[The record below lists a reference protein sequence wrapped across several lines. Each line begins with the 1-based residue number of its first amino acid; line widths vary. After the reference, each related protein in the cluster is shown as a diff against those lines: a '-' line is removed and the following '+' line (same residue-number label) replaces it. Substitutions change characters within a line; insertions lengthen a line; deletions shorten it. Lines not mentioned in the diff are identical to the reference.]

1 MAKSSVPPYKLVLTG
16 GAESMVPIEESEH
29 AYIAAVSEDDPP
41 SSAHILFT
49 SLQFPARLKAQLRED
64 LKRQNIPVINQI
76 EVTPAEL
83 EQIYSNT
90 NSFVQTLPSDLNYE
104 RALDSIR
111 VLLAR
116 AVSDD
121 ASDIHIVRR
130 QRTASVSFRIDGQ
143 IIPYAEWSEHTADQ
157 TCRFIYEVMGYDQ
170 EVTWNR
176 HEPQD
181 AVVDTRLVNGRRIR
195 VRVGTIPASPDGYDM
210 VLRILPG
217 SGDTLHLSELG
228 YETHQVQAIY
238 KLTRRPSGLAIMAG
252 GVGSGKSTAIV
263 GMLLEELKTH
273 ESRLRIITVEDPPER
288 VIPGATQVPVV
299 RKRGTA
305 AGDEFSFAIRGALRC
320 DPDTLMV
327 GEIRDLQSA
336 VLTIKFAQ
344 SGHRVYTTVHAATVT
359 GIVGRLIGLGVDPS
373 LLCTPDVLKGLIY
386 QTLVPLLCP
395 NCKITTQEWLAKT
408 RSSNAA
414 HPELAERVSKALGSR
429 GLDVRKVAYR
439 AISGCKNCAGS
450 GVIGRTLMA
459 EIALPDDEM
468 LSQLRVGNYSAAHR
482 HWLEYLNGQP
492 VAEHGLRLLANGVAS
507 PPDVEW
513 RIGPLS
519 ELAPLATTRHS
530 NSFED
535 PAQATRSVENGS
547 PTSMV
552 LERAHV

>member
-16 GAESMVPIEESEH
+16 GAESMVPIEDSEH

-49 SLQFPARLKAQLRED
+49 SLQFPARLKAQLREN

-76 EVTPAEL
+76 KVTPAEL

-90 NSFVQTLPSDLNYE
+90 NPFVQALPSDLNYE

-143 IIPYAEWSEHTADQ
+143 IVPYAEWSEHTADQ

-228 YETHQVQAIY
+228 YDAHQVQAIY
-238 KLTRRPSGLAIMAG
+238 QLTRRPSGLAVMAG

-336 VLTIKFAQ
+336 VLAIKFAQ
-344 SGHRVYTTVHAATVT
+344 SGHRVYTTVHASTVT

-408 RSSNAA
+408 QSGNAS
-414 HPELAERVSKALGSR
+414 HSELADRLSKALVSR
-429 GLDVRKVAYR
+429 GLDDRKVAYR
-439 AISGCKNCAGS
+439 APSGCKNCAGS
-450 GVIGRTLMA
+450 GVIGRTLIA

-468 LSQLRVGNYSAAHR
+468 LSQLRVGNYTAAHR

-492 VAEHGLRLLANGVAS
+492 VAEHGIRLLANGVAS

-519 ELAPLATTRHS
+519 ELLPLATTRHS
-530 NSFED
+530 NSIEG
-535 PAQATRSVENGS
+535 PAHAARSVENGS
-547 PTSMV
+547 PASMV

>member
-49 SLQFPARLKAQLRED
+49 SLQFPARLKAQLREN

-76 EVTPAEL
+76 EVTAAEL

-130 QRTASVSFRIDGQ
+130 QRTTSVSFRIDGQ
-143 IIPYAEWSEHTADQ
+143 IVPYVEWSEHTADQ

-228 YETHQVQAIY
+228 YDTHQVQAIY
-238 KLTRRPSGLAIMAG
+238 KLTRRPSGLAVMAG

-344 SGHRVYTTVHAATVT
+344 SGHRVYTTVHASTVT

-414 HPELAERVSKALGSR
+414 CPELAERVSKALGSR
-429 GLDVRKVAYR
+429 GLDVRNVAYR

-468 LSQLRVGNYSAAHR
+468 LSQLRVGNYTAAHR

-492 VAEHGLRLLANGVAS
+492 VAEHGIRLLANGVVS

-519 ELAPLATTRHS
+519 EPLPLATTRHS

-535 PAQATRSVENGS
+535 PAQGTRSVENGS

>member
-1 MAKSSVPPYKLVLTG
+1 MSKSNVPPYKLVLTG
-16 GAESMVPIEESEH
+16 GPDSMVPIEESEH
-29 AYIAAVSEDDPP
+29 AYIAAISEDDPP

-49 SLQFPARLKAQLRED
+49 SLQFPARLKAQLREN
-64 LKRQNIPVINQI
+64 LKRQKIPVINQI

-90 NSFVQTLPSDLNYE
+90 NSFVQALPSDLNYE

-116 AVSDD
+116 AVSND

-130 QRTASVSFRIDGQ
+130 QRTALVSFRVDGQ
-143 IIPYAEWSEHTADQ
+143 IVPYAEWSEHTADQ

-228 YETHQVQAIY
+228 YDAHQVQAIHM
-238 KLTRRPSGLAIMAG
+238 LTRRPSGLAVMAG

-273 ESRLRIITVEDPPER
+273 ESRLRIITIEDPPER

-344 SGHRVYTTVHAATVT
+344 SGHRVYTTVHASTAI

-386 QTLVPLLCP
+386 QTLVPLLCSS
-395 NCKITTQEWLAKT
+395 CKITTKEWLAENHVDKT
-408 RSSNAA
+408 RRR
-414 HPELAERVSKALGSR
+414 ELAERVSKALGIR

-439 AISGCKNCAGS
+439 SAGGCKNCANS

-468 LSQLRVGNYSAAHR
+468 LSQLRVGNYTAAHR

-492 VAEHGLRLLANGVAS
+492 VTEHGIRLLANGIAS

-519 ELAPLATTRHS
+519 ELLSLATAKHS
-530 NSFED
+530 NGIED
-535 PAQATRSVENGS
+535 PAQAARSVEFG
-547 PTSMV
+547 TSEPLAV
-552 LERAHV
+552 ERAHV

>member
-49 SLQFPARLKAQLRED
+49 SLQFPARLKAQLREN

-228 YETHQVQAIY
+228 YDTHQVQAIY
-238 KLTRRPSGLAIMAG
+238 KLTRRPSGLAVMAG

-263 GMLLEELKTH
+263 GMLLEELKMH
-273 ESRLRIITVEDPPER
+273 ESRLRIITIEDPPER

-344 SGHRVYTTVHAATVT
+344 SGHRVYTTVHASTVT

-414 HPELAERVSKALGSR
+414 RPELAERVSKALGSR

-468 LSQLRVGNYSAAHR
+468 LSQLRGGNYTAAHR

-492 VAEHGLRLLANGVAS
+492 VAEHGIRLLANGVAS

-519 ELAPLATTRHS
+519 ELLPLATTRHS

-535 PAQATRSVENGS
+535 PAQGTRSVENGS

>member
-16 GAESMVPIEESEH
+16 GAESMVPIEDSEH

-49 SLQFPARLKAQLRED
+49 SLQFPARLKAQLREN

-76 EVTPAEL
+76 KVTPAEL

-90 NSFVQTLPSDLNYE
+90 NPFVQALPSDLNYE

-143 IIPYAEWSEHTADQ
+143 IVPYAEWSEHTADQ

-228 YETHQVQAIY
+228 YDAHQVQAIY
-238 KLTRRPSGLAIMAG
+238 QLTRRPSGLAVMAG

-336 VLTIKFAQ
+336 VLAIKFAQ
-344 SGHRVYTTVHAATVT
+344 SGHRVYTTVHASTVT

-408 RSSNAA
+408 QSGNAG
-414 HPELAERVSKALGSR
+414 HSELADRLSKALVSR
-429 GLDVRKVAYR
+429 GLDDRKVAYR
-439 AISGCKNCAGS
+439 APSGCKNCAGS

-468 LSQLRVGNYSAAHR
+468 LSQLRVGNYTAAHR

-492 VAEHGLRLLANGVAS
+492 VAEHGIRLLANGVAS

-519 ELAPLATTRHS
+519 ELLPLATTRHS
-530 NSFED
+530 NSIEG
-535 PAQATRSVENGS
+535 PAHAARSVENGS
-547 PTSMV
+547 PASMV

>member
-16 GAESMVPIEESEH
+16 GAESMVPIEDSEH

-49 SLQFPARLKAQLRED
+49 SLQFPARLKAQLREN

-76 EVTPAEL
+76 KVTPAEL

-90 NSFVQTLPSDLNYE
+90 NSFVQALPSDLNYE

-143 IIPYAEWSEHTADQ
+143 IVPYAEWSEHTADQ

-228 YETHQVQAIY
+228 YDAHQVQAIY
-238 KLTRRPSGLAIMAG
+238 KLTRRPSGLAVMAG

-299 RKRGTA
+299 RKHGTA

-336 VLTIKFAQ
+336 VLAIKFAQ
-344 SGHRVYTTVHAATVT
+344 SGHRVYTTVHASTVT

-408 RSSNAA
+408 QSGNAGRS
-414 HPELAERVSKALGSR
+414 ELTDRLSKALVSR
-429 GLDVRKVAYR
+429 GLDDRKVAYR
-439 AISGCKNCAGS
+439 APSGCKNCAGS

-468 LSQLRVGNYSAAHR
+468 LSQLRVGNYTAAHR

-492 VAEHGLRLLANGVAS
+492 VAEHGIRLLANGVTS

-519 ELAPLATTRHS
+519 ELLPLATTRHS
-530 NSFED
+530 NSIEG
-535 PAQATRSVENGS
+535 PAHAARSVENGS
-547 PTSMV
+547 PASMV